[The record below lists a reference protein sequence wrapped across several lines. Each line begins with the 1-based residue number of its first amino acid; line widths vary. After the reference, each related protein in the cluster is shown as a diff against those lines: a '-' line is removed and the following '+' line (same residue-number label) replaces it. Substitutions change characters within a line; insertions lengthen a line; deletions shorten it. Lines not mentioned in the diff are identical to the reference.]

1 MTVCSAKKTERF
13 NRITVPIELKMQD
26 GPTIDG
32 ARIHYSGGAYNEDEY
47 TPVPTIKA
55 GETLDVEVRL
65 RAQWHMTIA
74 DIPRRFSFKL
84 KSANG
89 YTLAKETINVDHA
102 WYVSSALNKTFDPA
116 PYGLKKFNALIFG
129 TMGSGKSSFANSI
142 FALLSGANSDEALPC
157 AQPVHGSDDHCTV
170 SLRCIDADGLPLRM
184 WDTKGLTTENYKGP
198 ELEAIMKGSL
208 PHGWDMDRH
217 IDQTMLSESH
227 DSKVEAIRFGRTPHA
242 VVFMLPYGEL
252 DDTDGEFMQ
261 KILDQFSKIV
271 RLGINPIVLVAKLD
285 DADKKVRADPC
296 ASNGTKGAKLKAAA
310 EFLGIPVGNVYP
322 SINYLDL
329 SKSFEIDRN
338 LAIILHRILSMA
350 KQRCESLQ
358 REASTAARMNDQTT
372 LPPIYRKIGEL
383 ETALADATSEADA
396 RQAELAATA
405 ARADGLANQLAKAST
420 RAEKGEAE
428 RVTAIARA
436 DELAEKLEAAV
447 RGLQARGKAAQRKAC
462 ICLIGIVVASL
473 IVVTFVAPGWFAT
486 AATPPTELSLPTT
499 EDSRTAENFVRCNGS
514 VALGELSVVAATHPC
529 LQEME
534 AAAGALVALVAAAKH
549 RSIFPGPACWQ
560 ALVMLA
566 SLGLVGGTAWVF
578 GTLHT
583 TPTGGKCGKVSEPCS
598 EPDKNSDSD
607 GESFEEVGL

>member
-1 MTVCSAKKTERF
+1 MGKVIMTVCSAKKTERF
-13 NRITVPIELKMQD
+13 DRITVPIELKMQN

-65 RAQWHMTIA
+65 RSQWHMTIA

-89 YTLAKETINVDHA
+89 WILAKETINVDHA

-142 FALLSGANSDEALPC
+142 FALMSGANSDEALPC

-217 IDQTMLSESH
+217 IDQTMLSESP
-227 DSKVEAIRFGRTPHA
+227 DSKVEVIRFGRTPHA

-322 SINYLDL
+322 CINYLDL

-358 REASTAARMNDQTT
+358 REASNAARMNDQTT

-383 ETALADATSEADA
+383 ETALAE
-396 RQAELAATA
+396 
-405 ARADGLANQLAKAST
+405 AST

-447 RGLQARGKAAQRKAC
+447 RGLQARDKAAQRKAC
-462 ICLIGIVVASL
+462 ICLIGIVIVASL
-473 IVVTFVAPGWFAT
+473 VVVTFVAPGWFAT
-486 AATPPTELSLPTT
+486 AATPTTELSLPTI
-499 EDSRTAENFVRCNGS
+499 EDSRTAEDFVRCNGS
-514 VALGELSVVAATHPC
+514 VALGELSVVAATPPC

-549 RSIFPGPACWQ
+549 RSTFLGTACWQ
-560 ALVMLA
+560 ALVTLVV
-566 SLGLVGGTAWVF
+566 LVGGAAWTF
-578 GTLHT
+578 GTMHT
-583 TPTGGKCGKVSEPCS
+583 TPTPVGKDSKPCS
-598 EPDKNSDSD
+598 EPDKNSDS
-607 GESFEEVGL
+607 ESFEEVGHFDVALSGERIRSLDP